1 LDFCTRPSDRTNA
14 QPGIKIQASWTGV
27 LGRAVN
33 PNLLATYRD
42 DGGSRGLSPFFE
54 HLEVKL
60 AYRSFRRV
68 GVTFIVGCVLA
79 IGGVNV
85 GAAATKE
92 EVAHCRAIEQPS
104 ERLDCFK
111 SLKRDAKAKIEHPLT
126 KRDPTDA
133 TNDDSKPTTDDSK
146 RSPPPDDPVT
156 TGSINRLA
164 PGQPL
169 CTDRDALGAM
179 ILAGLLTSDPAKA
192 ATIGCQSVPD
202 DAKFELLERSPSIFP
217 FMRIIRVKVTSRTKP
232 DLASGFTIEL
242 GSDDRTPL
250 KATQ

>member
-1 LDFCTRPSDRTNA
+1 MPSSYNLAHLRR
-14 QPGIKIQASWTGV
+14 GFWRE
-27 LGRAVN
+27 RA
-33 PNLLATYRD
+33 
-42 DGGSRGLSPFFE
+42 
-54 HLEVKL
+54 L
-60 AYRSFRRV
+60 AYNRSFTIGAV
-68 GVTFIVGCVLA
+68 FISGCVLA
-79 IGGVNV
+79 IAGVNI
-85 GAAATKE
+85 ATAATKE
-92 EVAHCRAIEQPS
+92 ELANCRAIGQLS

-111 SLKRDAKAKIEHPLT
+111 RLKRSAKAKIEHSPT